1 MVRVIN
7 GKIVQH
13 RLPHVGTLKD
23 GRTVT
28 GYHLLGAEILKDEG
42 WLPLEEVEPDYPQD
56 THRLEV
62 DRYEILADKVI
73 KPYKV
78 VPLPK
83 ESDTPEG
90 AARIMARMQAV
101 TMASTMTKEQLFS
114 VRYLYPQWEELV
126 GKKITKEET
135 PYIMYG
141 DIFYMVNSTHLVQAE
156 WPPGEGTESIYSLV
170 AEPGT
175 VAPWVQPLG
184 AHDAYN
190 RHGSGLPKSDPVTHK
205 GSTWNS
211 ELDGNI
217 WEPGVY
223 GWVIFT
229 G

>member
-1 MVRVIN
+1 MVRVIK

-28 GYHLLGAEILKDEG
+28 GYHLLGAGILKDEG

-73 KPYKV
+73 KHYKA

-90 AARIMARMQAV
+90 ATRIMARMQAV
-101 TMASTMTKEQLFS
+101 TMASTMTKTQLFS
-114 VRYLYPQWEELV
+114 VRYLFPQWRELI
-126 GKKITKEET
+126 GKTIAKEDT
-135 PYIMYG
+135 PYLMHG
-141 DIFYMVNSTHLVQAE
+141 DDFYMVNQGHLVQE
-156 WPPGEGTESIYSLV
+156 IWPPGEGTESIYSLV

-175 VAPWVQPLG
+175 IAPWVQPLG

-190 RHGSGLPKSDPVTHK
+190 KPGSGKEKSDPVSHNGKTWI
-205 GSTWNS
+205 ST
-211 ELDGNI
+211 LDGNI

-223 GWVIFT
+223 GWVEQKS
-229 G
+229 